1 MDAVT
6 QIVALRRQEPDGLQ
20 SMLTAS
26 LVGHL
31 VLIALVFLSPSS
43 WFGSRTADEPKN
55 LMTISLAGNPGPRA
69 GGMTTSGG
77 RPIQEA
83 VPIDTKKVIEPIRPP
98 AAREPEM
105 IEPKK
110 DAPKKAEAKVRD
122 EAKDPRSRTP
132 TKGEEMRKGSAPSA
146 ESTARG
152 QGFGLSSG
160 GGGTGSY
167 LDTANFCCPDY
178 IVTMLELIRRN
189 WDYKQQASGAN
200 TVKFTIQRDG
210 TLTAVQL
217 EKPSGYPAL
226 DLLSNR
232 ALLLTRRIQPLP
244 DAFTEPS
251 LTVHL
256 VFEYQR
262 Q

>member
-6 QIVALRRQEPDGLQ
+6 EILAFRRQEADGLQ

-26 LVGHL
+26 VVAHVVLVG
-31 VLIALVFLSPSS
+31 VLVFGPSS
-43 WFGSRTADEPKN
+43 WFGSRTADQPEN
-55 LMTISLAGNPGPRA
+55 IMTISLAGNPGPRT
-69 GGMTTSGG
+69 GMTTSGG

-83 VPIDTKKVIEPIRPP
+83 VPVDAKKVIEPIRPP

-110 DAPKKAEAKVRD
+110 TAPKKAETKVRN

-132 TKGEEMRKGSAPSA
+132 TKGEEVRKGSAPSA

-189 WDYKQQASGAN
+189 WDYRQQAVGAN
-200 TVKFTIQRDG
+200 TLKFMIQRDG
-210 TLTAVQL
+210 TLTAIQV

-226 DLLSNR
+226 DLMSQR
-232 ALLLTRRIQPLP
+232 ALLLTKKIPSLP